1 MRPFRSLIIAIALA
15 VGSLGLY
22 RWVQPPAVDPASSAS
37 GLTAPPAGPAV
48 ASAFGRSLAVSAHVA
63 AKRLRVRPLT
73 AGQRPAPQDSEFPW
87 RSSNTTKT
95 VDELR
100 NDPRALVLRNALI
113 DTRTGEPLPLPES
126 LVAGPEPGF
135 HIVQFAQEPD
145 AGSRRRLEEQ
155 QLHVVSYL
163 PVNAFLV
170 KGSDESV
177 ERLALDADIAS
188 VSPWHPAFKLE
199 PELLTQVIDG
209 RPLEAGDRLMLS
221 LTDPDAF
228 PRLESLGVREVTR
241 QRSPF
246 GTLVTVDVPPDALL
260 ALAQSPEVHLIE
272 KAHRRELLNDRSAY
286 LLGSATDVT
295 NTVSYRGLTGSNV
308 VINVNDSGIDWAH
321 PDLTTN
327 RVFTVGSQTNLLTD
341 RDGHGT
347 HVAGTIAGSGVRS
360 REIQG
365 PAQGSVTN
373 AQFRGHA
380 PNAKLFILPI
390 DLQTGPT
397 ISDAFL
403 QEQAAMTN
411 ALISNNSWG
420 YRGAY
425 EYNSISASYDAASR
439 DALPETS
446 GEQPVLFVFAAGN
459 SGQGG
464 NNGVGGLRGSVTAP
478 GNAKNVITVG
488 ALETKRNLTN
498 AVVTDDEGHVIWAG
512 GKQFREPSTNAE
524 LTTNLVLR
532 ASTDTD
538 TEVANF
544 SSRGNVGIGIEG
556 SYGRFKPDVVAPGSQ
571 ILSARSA
578 QWKLED
584 EYDTNSVQY
593 SLFDDLNRPV
603 APWYRFLSGTSMAA
617 PAVSGLLA
625 QIQEFWHRPG
635 IKLPRYIEAAAY
647 KALLIN
653 SARPSSDIYAPNFRS
668 VMNYAGWGQPSLPR
682 ALDSG
687 VRLTRADG
695 AIVEL
700 AGFAGELTTGASQSL
715 RLKLTTNEVSATG
728 AFHFTLVW
736 TDPPGNPAA
745 GLKLVNDLDLIV
757 SNTVTGEVF
766 VGNDMA
772 RTGYTAGRP
781 GTNAFEVVEVGVTN
795 SIFDSVNNVERVVLE
810 PPLASEYIIQVV
822 ARRVNVNALASRE
835 VQNLQNRTN
844 IVQDFVV
851 ALSSDAATGND
862 IVATAEYVSGS
873 SGGFGPIQPP
883 AVSVVATNGIP
894 VSASRVGAQSPLV
907 GGAVGQAAQWHFFVF
922 TNLFNPEAA
931 AVTGLTNGQYVEFV
945 ISSAANLARPRGPG
959 ASGNRL
965 RDRVLGPDLDLYMST
980 DPGLTNLQ
988 ASALASA
995 YRSTQQGFEE
1005 RIEITN
1011 APATGE
1017 VYYIGVKA
1025 EDQQGGEFE
1034 LVIRSSDQPFHVQGA
1049 NGYSLLMTPIGG
1061 GRSIP
1066 DGSPDAPGVVRYFG
1080 TGPSGIT
1087 RNVTFIQSLGHDNF
1101 FDLQG
1106 TLLHAGYGVTINN
1119 RRSIR
1124 DYGTGLTQASGPV
1137 MGLYDDIPGLRFP
1150 GGQPSDGPSTTLL
1163 DFAGLGS
1170 MGSWNYL
1177 LQDDVLGNSGT
1188 LNSVQ
1193 LQVQPQVL
1201 PAFEDRV
1208 FENVCVSPRGYDF
1221 RLRIV
1226 PPDASRLIIE
1236 VTNMVPANL
1245 PLEVYIRREAFPD
1258 PDNLEA
1264 NDRVATLLGPGIISI
1279 SVRDVPALQAG
1290 TYFVLFHN
1298 PSGVELCFDVAIY
1311 GERNLSSKF
1320 TRTIEGGSASLAD
1333 VARTVTSVQVDD
1345 ARPVS
1350 DVQVGVRVEHARV
1363 SDLALRL
1370 VTPGGASALLFENR
1384 GLTTTNGLGGVL
1396 VTSNYQHVAL
1406 SLDRAGGVARIYF
1419 NGEVVAE
1426 QLVRLSASNSPT
1438 SFHLGSLGSANLPGS
1453 PIQLDDF
1460 GLWRRS
1466 IRETEIR
1473 KIYEEGTFG
1482 RAKATNLASAGLAAL
1497 WPMDRF
1503 GLDTIAGQTIS
1514 SVGATVAGQMN
1525 FGMRQPGTGTGAIS
1539 TDSRIREIG
1548 NLPGITLEGWIKPV
1562 SGNERLVVGG
1572 WYDAAKK
1579 RTGPVLLIGQSAPWG
1594 NGPGSLSA
1602 VFQDEA
1608 GKPVMLSTR
1617 AGVFPSG
1624 AVITNRAFAIFGDS
1638 TNGVYTPIKFAQP
1651 PYLSRIVPQVLYSND
1666 WETVTSGDFASGT
1679 NSLEG
1684 WIVMTNRVSILVGG
1698 REGQVL
1704 DLRNAAVERQFDLN
1718 IGQAYRLAF
1727 TSRKSPAAK
1736 TAVNAQVWVDGGF
1749 NLRVDSTPD
1758 WVTNTTSFVAK
1769 SSRTAV
1775 GFVATSP
1782 PNSATNFPS
1791 GLEIGQVWLD
1801 QDGAPLVYQPE
1812 EPLRPLMGQPG
1823 TGLWELQTTDA
1834 RGGEVGLL
1842 LDWQLRF
1849 TFMPTNP
1856 PTFRLTNG
1864 IAFTTNIVGEDIRYF
1879 LVDVPL
1885 EAERAT
1891 NTLINLSGGL
1901 LSMLYSA
1908 SGLPDPTE
1916 SDTVTVVSGL
1926 PAGRFSASTLDINL
1940 PPLLPRGQRYY
1951 LAVRGAGGTSSNEF
1965 SIQADFGVRITP
1977 LTNRVAIRVTNTAPI
1992 LQEYYSYQ
2000 VPASNVLGVTF
2011 TVSGATGDVDL
2022 YAIRAPK
2029 LPGVGQYDY
2038 ASATPG
2044 TTNETLV
2051 IHLDSQPV
2059 PLAPG
2064 LWYLSVTNTT
2074 GIPGTSYTIS
2084 AIEQRGR
2091 IQELKPGQSITA
2103 SHPGTDED
2111 FYYVTLP
2118 TDVSALRVRTRG
2130 ATEDLVLSSRSRLP
2144 VPTATNFEYQ
2154 SNKANSGDEDL
2165 LMTTNSTPVALAG
2178 GRWYFAVTSVDG
2190 LPTPYTISAELRLRD
2205 AVFQT
2210 LTNEIWFEAVA
2221 TNGPVDLEFIYRNP
2235 GDVSA
2240 ITFELDQLT
2249 GEADMTVSP
2258 DEPLPLSPVSF
2269 ANTQPGTLSERVT
2282 VLAGRDLPS
2291 LGRDWYLRVRL
2302 PSTGVR
2308 FRIRASLNRP
2318 PVWTPVAT
2326 RRVTEGLRLTF
2337 NLKATDPDPIP
2348 QPITYGLVEGPVGL
2362 TVSTNGVVTWIP
2374 SEAQGPSTNLVL
2386 VFASDGAI
2394 SSTLQFVIIVAERNQ
2409 PPVWINPGTRRVIEG
2424 LQLTYALKASD
2435 ADLPVQTLSYTLVSG
2450 PEGLTVN
2457 TNGVMNWQ
2465 PTEAQGPSTNR
2476 VSVSVSDGVVSVP
2489 QEFDVVVLES
2499 NRLPVWVTFVTT
2511 RRVAEGSPLTFT
2523 VQATDSD
2530 LPAQKLI
2537 YRLINGPTGL
2547 VVTTNGVVSWT
2558 PTEAQGPSTNRVRI
2572 GVADGVANI
2581 SQEFDIIV
2589 VERNQPPVWT
2599 NPGTRRV
2606 TEGLQLTYAL
2616 KASDADLPVQ
2626 TLKFTLVSGPEGLT
2640 VNTNGVMNWQPTE
2653 AQGPSTNRVTV
2664 SVSDGVVSVPQEFD
2678 VVALESNRLPVWV
2691 TFITTRRVSEG
2702 SPLNFTVQATD
2713 SDLPAQK
2720 LIYRLINGPT
2730 GLVVTTNG
2738 VVSWTPTE
2746 AQGPST
2752 NRVRIGVTDGVAN
2765 ISQEF
2770 DIIVVER
2777 NQPPVW
2783 TNPGTRR
2790 VTEGLQLTFTLK
2802 ATDPDL
2808 PVQTLRYTLDQGPAG
2823 LKVATNGV
2831 LSWKPTEAQGP
2842 STNRVTVRV
2851 SDGVVS
2857 VTQDFNIVVI
2867 DSPAGAAKLTLV
2879 QSSGGDFELHFVGP
2893 FGAQYILEQSVSANG
2908 PWLPVP
2914 TVQKPLTTTGATTVL
2929 KVALPATASTSFYR
2943 FVKP

>member
-1 MRPFRSLIIAIALA
+1 MRPSRSLIVAIALA

-22 RWVQPPAVDPASSAS
+22 RWVRPPAADSRTSAA
-37 GLTAPPAGPAV
+37 GLTATPAGPDM
-48 ASAFGRSLAVSAHVA
+48 ASAFGRSMAVSAHAA
-63 AKRLRVRPLT
+63 AKRLPVRTLA
-73 AGQRPAPQDSEFPW
+73 AGQRPAPQDVDFPW
-87 RSSNTTKT
+87 RARNTSKT
-95 VDELR
+95 VDQLR
-100 NDPRALVLRNALI
+100 SDPRALVLRNALI

-135 HIVQFAQEPD
+135 HIVQFSHEPD
-145 AGSRRRLEEQ
+145 AESRRRLEEQ
-155 QLHVVSYL
+155 RLQIVSYL

-199 PELLTQVIDG
+199 PELLTRAIDG
-209 RPLEAGDRLMLS
+209 RPLESGDRLMLS
-221 LTDPDAF
+221 LSDPDAL

-246 GTLVTVDVPPDALL
+246 GTLVTVDVPPDALVSL
-260 ALAQSPEVHLIE
+260 ARSPEVHLIE

-295 NTVSYRGLTGSNV
+295 NTASYRGLTGSNV
-308 VINVNDSGIDWAH
+308 VVNVNDSGIDWTH

-360 REIQG
+360 LEIEG

-373 AQFRGHA
+373 AQFRGLA
-380 PNAKLFILPI
+380 PNAKLFVLPI

-420 YRGAY
+420 YTGAY

-464 NNGVGGLRGSVTAP
+464 NNGVGGLRGSVTVP

-488 ALETKRNLTN
+488 ALESKRNLTN
-498 AVVTDDEGHVIWAG
+498 AVVTDDEGNVIWAG
-512 GKQFREPSTNAE
+512 GRQFREPGTNAE

-532 ASTDTD
+532 AATDTD

-593 SLFDDLNRPV
+593 AVFDELNRPV
-603 APWYRFLSGTSMAA
+603 SPWYRFLSGTSMAA

-635 IKLPRYIEAAAY
+635 ITLPRYIEAAAY
-647 KALLIN
+647 KALVIN
-653 SARPSSDIYAPNFRS
+653 SARPSAELYAPNFRS

-715 RLKLTTNEVSATG
+715 RLKLTTNEVASTG

-766 VGNDMA
+766 VGNDLA
-772 RTGYTAGRP
+772 RTGFTAPRP
-781 GTNAFEVVEVGVTN
+781 GTNAFEVVEAGVTN

-851 ALSSDAATGND
+851 ALSSDAATAD
-862 IVATAEYVSGS
+862 TIVATAEYVTGT
-873 SGGFGPIQPP
+873 GGAFGAIQPP

-907 GGAVGQAAQWHFFVF
+907 GGAPGQAAQWHFFVF
-922 TNLFNPEAA
+922 TNLFNAEAA
-931 AVTGLTNGQYVEFV
+931 AATGLTNGRFVEFV
-945 ISSAANLARPRGPG
+945 ISSAANLSRPRGPG
-959 ASGNRL
+959 GSEGRL

-1011 APATGE
+1011 APANGE

-1025 EDQQGGEFE
+1025 EDQQAGEFE
-1034 LVIRSSDQPFHVQGA
+1034 LVVRSSDRPFHILGA
-1049 NGYSLLMTPIGG
+1049 NGYSLLMTPVGG
-1061 GRSIP
+1061 GRVIP

-1087 RNVTFIQSLGHDNF
+1087 RNVTFIQSLLHDNY

-1106 TLLHAGYGVTINN
+1106 TLLHAGFGVTINN

-1124 DYGTGLTQASGPV
+1124 DYGTGLTAVSGPV
-1137 MGLYDDIPGLRFP
+1137 MGLYDDIPGLRFR
-1150 GGQPSDGPSTTLL
+1150 GGQPTDGPSTTLL
-1163 DFAGLGS
+1163 DFSGLGS

-1177 LQDDVLGNSGT
+1177 LQDDVLGGSGSLT
-1188 LNSVQ
+1188 SVEV
-1193 LQVQPQVL
+1193 QVQPQVL
-1201 PAFEDRV
+1201 PAFDQRV
-1208 FENVCVSPRGYDF
+1208 FENLCLGPGAYDF

-1258 PDNLEA
+1258 PDNPDA
-1264 NDRVATLLGPGIISI
+1264 NDRVATLLGPGLISI

-1298 PSGVELCFDVAIY
+1298 PSAVDLCFDVAIY

-1320 TRTIEGGSASLAD
+1320 TRTIEGRSASLAD
-1333 VARTVTSVQVDD
+1333 VARTVATVQVDD

-1350 DVQVGVRVEHARV
+1350 DVQVGVRAEHARV

-1426 QLVRLSASNSPT
+1426 QAVRLSASNAPT
-1438 SFHLGSLGSANLPGS
+1438 SFHLGALGSANLPGS

-1466 IRETEIR
+1466 LREAEIR
-1473 KIYEEGTFG
+1473 RIYDEGTFG

-1497 WPMDRF
+1497 WPLDRF
-1503 GLDTIAGQTIS
+1503 GVDTIAGQTIS
-1514 SVGATVAGQMN
+1514 SVGTTVAGQMN
-1525 FGMRQPGTGTGAIS
+1525 FGVRQPGTGTGAIS
-1539 TDSRIREIG
+1539 TDSRIRDIG
-1548 NLPGITLEGWIKPV
+1548 NLPGLTLEGWIKPV
-1562 SGNERLVVGG
+1562 SGNERLIVGG
-1572 WYDAAKK
+1572 WYDAANR
-1579 RTGPVLLIGQSAPWG
+1579 RTGPALLVGQPAPLG

-1602 VFQDEA
+1602 IFLDEA
-1608 GKPVMLSTR
+1608 GNRVVLSSR
-1617 AGVFPSG
+1617 AGVFPAG
-1624 AVITNRAFAIFGDS
+1624 GVVTNRAFALFGDS
-1638 TNGVYTPIKFAQP
+1638 TNGVYTPIKFAVP
-1651 PYLSRIVPQVLYSND
+1651 PYLSRIEPQVLYSND
-1666 WETVTSGDFASGT
+1666 WETVTSGDYVPGT

-1684 WIVMTNRVSILVGG
+1684 WIVLTNRVSILAGG
-1698 REGQVL
+1698 AEGQVL
-1704 DLRNAAVERQFDLN
+1704 DLRNAAVERQYDLN
-1718 IGQAYRLAF
+1718 IGQAYRMTF

-1736 TAVNAQVWVDGGF
+1736 TAVNAQVWVDGGSI
-1749 NLRVDSTPD
+1749 LRVDSTPG
-1758 WVTNTTSFVAK
+1758 WVTNTASFVAK
-1769 SSRTAV
+1769 SSRTAI

-1782 PNSATNFPS
+1782 PASDTNFPS
-1791 GLEIGQVWLD
+1791 GLEIGQVLLD

-1823 TGLWELQTTDA
+1823 TGLWQLQATDA
-1834 RGGEVGLL
+1834 RGGEAGLL
-1842 LDWQLRF
+1842 VDWQLRF

-1879 LVDVPL
+1879 VVDVPL

-1891 NTLINLSGGL
+1891 NTLVNFSGPPLSL
-1901 LSMLYSA
+1901 LYSA

-1926 PAGRFSASTLDINL
+1926 TAGSAFAGSLDNNL

-1977 LTNRVAIRVTNTAPI
+1977 LTNRVALRVTNTAPI

-2011 TVSGATGDVDL
+2011 TVSGMTNDVDL

-2029 LPGVGQYDY
+2029 LPGNGQFDY

-2044 TTNETLV
+2044 GTNETVV

-2064 LWYLSVTNTT
+2064 LWYLAVTNTS
-2074 GIPGTSYTIS
+2074 GIPGTSYTIQVT
-2084 AIEQRGR
+2084 EQRGR
-2091 IQELKPGQSITA
+2091 IQELKAGQTISA
-2103 SHPGTDED
+2103 NHPGTED
-2111 FYYVTLP
+2111 DYYYVTLP
-2118 TDVSALRVRTRG
+2118 VDASALRVRTRG
-2130 ATEDLVLSSRSRLP
+2130 ATEDLILGARSRLP
-2144 VPTATNFEYQ
+2144 VPTPTNFEYQ
-2154 SNKANSGDEDL
+2154 SDKAGSGDEDL
-2165 LMTTNSTPVALAG
+2165 LVTTNSTPVPLAG
-2178 GRWYFAVTSVDG
+2178 GRWYFAVSSVDG
-2190 LPTPYTISAELRLRD
+2190 LATPYTISADLRLAG

-2210 LTNEIWFEAVA
+2210 LTNELWFEAVT
-2221 TNGPVDLEFIYRNP
+2221 TNGPVDLEFVFPNP
-2235 GDVSA
+2235 GDVPA
-2240 ITFELDQLT
+2240 ISFELDRLT
-2249 GEADMTVSP
+2249 GEADMAVSP
-2258 DEPLPLSPVSF
+2258 GEPLPLSPVSF
-2269 ANTQPGTLSERVT
+2269 GNVQPGTQSEQVT
-2282 VLAGRDLPS
+2282 VLAGRDLPT
-2291 LGRDWYLRVRL
+2291 LGGDWYVRVRI
-2302 PSTGVR
+2302 PTNGPVS
-2308 FRIRASLNRP
+2308 FRVRASLNRP
-2318 PVWTPVAT
+2318 PVFTPVGT

-2337 NLKATDPDPIP
+2337 NLKATDPDPFT
-2348 QPITYGLVEGPVGL
+2348 QFITYGLVEGPAGL
-2362 TVSTNGVVTWIP
+2362 TVSTNGVVTWQP
-2374 SEAQGPSTNLVL
+2374 TEAQGPSTNQVL
-2386 VFASDGAI
+2386 VFASDGAV
-2394 SSTLQFVIIVAERNQ
+2394 SVTNQFDIIVREQNQ
-2409 PPVWINPGTRRVIEG
+2409 PPVWTNPGTRRVTEG
-2424 LQLTYALKASD
+2424 LATSFQLIATDS
-2435 ADLPVQTLSYTLVSG
+2435 DLPVQSLVFGLVQG
-2450 PEGLTVN
+2450 PEGLTVS
-2457 TNGVMNWQ
+2457 TNGVVDWQ

-2476 VSVSVSDGVVSVP
+2476 VTVTVSDGVVSVP
-2489 QEFDVVVLES
+2489 QEFDIVVRES
-2499 NRLPVWVTFVTT
+2499 NRLPVWVTLVTT
-2511 RRVAEGSPLTFT
+2511 RRVAEGSLLTFA

-2530 LPAQKLI
+2530 LPPQPLT
-2537 YRLINGPTGL
+2537 YRLVSGPTGM

-2572 GVADGVANI
+2572 GVGDGVGNI
-2581 SQEFDIIV
+2581 SQEFDVIV
-2589 VERNQPPVWT
+2589 AERNLAPVWT
-2599 NPGTRRV
+2599 DPGNIEVAT
-2606 TEGLQLTYAL
+2606 GQSLSLAL
-2616 KASDADLPVQ
+2616 KATDADLPAQ
-2626 TLKFTLVSGPEGLT
+2626 TLRYTLDQGPVGLT
-2640 VNTNGVMNWQPTE
+2640 VATNG
-2653 AQGPSTNRVTV
+2653 
-2664 SVSDGVVSVPQEFD
+2664 
-2678 VVALESNRLPVWV
+2678 LL
-2691 TFITTRRVSEG
+2691 
-2702 SPLNFTVQATD
+2702 
-2713 SDLPAQK
+2713 
-2720 LIYRLINGPT
+2720 
-2730 GLVVTTNG
+2730 
-2738 VVSWTPTE
+2738 SWTPTE

-2752 NRVRIGVTDGVAN
+2752 NRVRV
-2765 ISQEF
+2765 S
-2770 DIIVVER
+2770 
-2777 NQPPVW
+2777 
-2783 TNPGTRR
+2783 
-2790 VTEGLQLTFTLK
+2790 
-2802 ATDPDL
+2802 
-2808 PVQTLRYTLDQGPAG
+2808 
-2823 LKVATNGV
+2823 
-2831 LSWKPTEAQGP
+2831 
-2842 STNRVTVRV
+2842 V

-2857 VTQDFNIVVI
+2857 VAQEFNVVVTTTVI
-2867 DSPAGAAKLTLV
+2867 PTARLALV
-2879 QSSGGDFELHFVGP
+2879 RTPTGGFEIEFTGP
-2893 FGAQYILEQSVSANG
+2893 FGSQYILEQAQTLTGSWAA
-2908 PWLPVP
+2908 VP
-2914 TVQKPLTTTGATTVL
+2914 DVQTPLTTTGVTNTL
-2929 KVALPATASTSFYR
+2929 RVALPASTSPSGFYR
-2943 FVKP
+2943 FSKP

>member
-1 MRPFRSLIIAIALA
+1 MRPSRSLIVAIALA

-22 RWVQPPAVDPASSAS
+22 RWVQPPAANPAPSVTGLTTTPVDPASAI
-37 GLTAPPAGPAV
+37 
-48 ASAFGRSLAVSAHVA
+48 GRSLAVSAHVA
-63 AKRLRVRPLT
+63 AKRLAVRPLE
-73 AGQRPAPQDSEFPW
+73 AGRRPAPQDAEFPW
-87 RSSNTTKT
+87 RARNTAKT
-95 VDELR
+95 VDQLR
-100 NDPRALVLRNALI
+100 SDPRALVLRNALI
-113 DTRTGEPLPLPES
+113 DTRTGEPLPLPEA

-135 HIVQFAQEPD
+135 HIVQFSHEPD
-145 AGSRRRLEEQ
+145 AESRRRLEEQ
-155 QLHVVSYL
+155 RLQVVSYL

-170 KGSDESV
+170 QGSDESI

-199 PELLTQVIDG
+199 PELLTRAIDG

-221 LTDPDAF
+221 LTDPEAF
-228 PRLESLGVREVTR
+228 PRLESLGVREVSR

-246 GTLVTVDVPPDALL
+246 GTLVTVDVPPDALVSL
-260 ALAQSPEVHLIE
+260 ARSPEVHLIE

-295 NTVSYRGLTGSNV
+295 NTASYRGLTGSNV
-308 VINVNDSGIDWAH
+308 VVNINDSGIDWTH

-341 RDGHGT
+341 TDGHGT
-347 HVAGTIAGSGVRS
+347 HVAGTLAGSGSRS
-360 REIQG
+360 LEIQG

-373 AQFRGHA
+373 AQFRGLA

-420 YRGAY
+420 YTGAY

-439 DALPETS
+439 DALPETT

-464 NNGVGGLRGSVTAP
+464 NNGVGGLRGSVTVP

-488 ALETKRNLTN
+488 ALESKRNLTN
-498 AVVTDDEGHVIWAG
+498 AVVLDDEGRVIWAG
-512 GKQFREPSTNAE
+512 GKQFREPGTNAE

-532 ASTDTD
+532 AATDTD

-593 SLFDDLNRPV
+593 AVFDDLNRPV

-635 IKLPRYIEAAAY
+635 ITLPRYIEAAAY
-647 KALLIN
+647 KALVIN
-653 SARPSSDIYAPNFRS
+653 SARPSADVYAPDFRS
-668 VMNYAGWGQPSLPR
+668 VMNYTGWGQPSLPR

-700 AGFAGELTTGASQSL
+700 AGFAGELATGASQSL
-715 RLKLTTNEVSATG
+715 RLKLTTNEVAATG

-766 VGNDMA
+766 VGNDLA

-781 GTNAFEVVEVGVTN
+781 GTNAFEVVEAGVTN
-795 SIFDSVNNVERVVLE
+795 SVFDSVNNVERVVLE
-810 PPLASEYIIQVV
+810 PPLAPEYVIHVV

-835 VQNLQNRTN
+835 FQNLQNRTN

-851 ALSSDAATGND
+851 ALSSDAASDNA
-862 IVATAEYVSGS
+862 IVATAEYVTAS
-873 SGGFGPIQPP
+873 SGGGFGVVQPP
-883 AVSVVATNGIP
+883 PISVVATNGIP

-907 GGAVGQAAQWHFFVF
+907 GGAAGQSAQWHFFVF
-922 TNLFNPEAA
+922 TNLFNAEAA
-931 AVTGLTNGQYVEFV
+931 AATGLTNGQYVEFV

-959 ASGNRL
+959 GTGSRL

-995 YRSTQQGFEE
+995 YRSTLQGFEE

-1011 APATGE
+1011 APANGE

-1025 EDQQGGEFE
+1025 EDQQAGEFE
-1034 LVIRSSDQPFHVQGA
+1034 LVVRSSDQPFHVLGA

-1061 GRSIP
+1061 GRAIP

-1087 RNVTFIQSLGHDNF
+1087 RNVTFTQSLLHDNF

-1106 TLLHAGYGVTINN
+1106 TLIHAGYGVTINN

-1124 DYGTGLTQASGPV
+1124 DYGTGLTQVSGPV

-1150 GGQPSDGPSTTLL
+1150 GGQPTDGPSSTLL
-1163 DFAGLGS
+1163 DFSGLGS
-1170 MGSWNYL
+1170 TGSWNYL
-1177 LQDDVLGNSGT
+1177 LQDDVLGGSGSLT
-1188 LNSVQ
+1188 SVQ

-1201 PAFEDRV
+1201 PAFDQRV
-1208 FENVCVSPRGYDF
+1208 FENICLGPQAYDF

-1258 PDNLEA
+1258 PDNPEV
-1264 NDRVATLLGPGIISI
+1264 NDRVATLLGPGVISI
-1279 SVRDVPALQAG
+1279 SVRDVPALQTG

-1320 TRTIEGGSASLAD
+1320 TRTIEGRSASLAD
-1333 VARTVTSVQVDD
+1333 VARTVASVQVDD

-1350 DVQVGVRVEHARV
+1350 DVQVGVRAEHARA

-1384 GLTTTNGLGGVL
+1384 GLTSTQGLGGVL

-1426 QLVRLSASNSPT
+1426 QAVQLSPSNTPT

-1466 IRETEIR
+1466 LREAEIR
-1473 KIYEEGTFG
+1473 QIYDEGTFG
-1482 RAKATNLASAGLAAL
+1482 RAKATNLATAGLAAL
-1497 WPMDRF
+1497 WPLDRF
-1503 GLDTIAGQTIS
+1503 GVDTIAGQTIS
-1514 SVGATVAGQMN
+1514 SVGTTVAGQMN
-1525 FGMRQPGTGTGAIS
+1525 FGMRQTGTGTGAIS
-1539 TDSRIREIG
+1539 TDSRIRDIG
-1548 NLPGITLEGWIKPV
+1548 NLPGLTLEGWIKPV
-1562 SGNERLVVGG
+1562 SGNERLIVGG
-1572 WYDAAKK
+1572 WYDAANK
-1579 RTGPVLLIGQSAPWG
+1579 RTGPALLVGQAAPLG

-1602 VFQDEA
+1602 IFQDA
-1608 GKPVMLSTR
+1608 NGNRVVLST
-1617 AGVFPSG
+1617 PSG
-1624 AVITNRAFAIFGDS
+1624 LFPTGGVVTNRAFAVFGDS
-1638 TNGVYTPIKFAQP
+1638 TNGVYTPIKFAP
-1651 PYLSRIVPQVLYSND
+1651 TPYLSRIVPQVLYSND
-1666 WETVTSGDFASGT
+1666 WETLTPGEYVAGT

-1684 WIVMTNRVSILVGG
+1684 WAVLTNRVSILAGG
-1698 REGQVL
+1698 AEGQVL

-1727 TSRKSPAAK
+1727 TSRKSPTAK
-1736 TAVNAQVWVDGGF
+1736 TAVNAQVWVDGSSV
-1749 NLRVDSTPD
+1749 LRVDSTPG
-1758 WVTNTTSFVAK
+1758 WVTNTASFVAR
-1769 SSRTAV
+1769 SSRSAV
-1775 GFVATSP
+1775 GFVSTSP
-1782 PNSATNFPS
+1782 PASNTNFPA

-1823 TGLWELQTTDA
+1823 TGLWQLQTTDA
-1834 RGGEVGLL
+1834 RGGESGLL

-1864 IAFTTNIVGEDIRYF
+1864 IAFTTNIVGADIRYF
-1879 LVDVPL
+1879 VVEVPL

-1891 NTLINLSGGL
+1891 NTLINVSGGPL
-1901 LSMLYSA
+1901 TMLYSA
-1908 SGLPDPTE
+1908 SGLPDATE

-1926 PAGRFSASTLDINL
+1926 AAGQAFAGTLDSNL

-1951 LAVRGAGGTSSNEF
+1951 LAVRGAGGTSSNQF
-1965 SIQADFGVRITP
+1965 SLQADFGVRITP
-1977 LTNRVAIRVTNTAPI
+1977 LTHRIAIRATNTAPI

-2000 VPASNVLGVTF
+2000 VPTSNVLGVTF
-2011 TVSGATGDVDL
+2011 TVTGQTRDVDL
-2022 YAIRAPK
+2022 YAVRAPK

-2038 ASATPG
+2038 ASVTPDG
-2044 TTNETLV
+2044 TNETLV

-2059 PLAPG
+2059 ALAPG
-2064 LWYLSVTNTT
+2064 LWYLAVTNTS
-2074 GIPGTSYTIS
+2074 GIPGAAYSIMVV
-2084 AIEQRGR
+2084 EQRGR
-2091 IQELKPGQSITA
+2091 IQELKAGQSITA
-2103 SHPGTDED
+2103 SHTGTDD
-2111 FYYVTLP
+2111 DYYYVTLP
-2118 TDVSALRVRTRG
+2118 GDASALRVRTRG
-2130 ATEDLVLSSRSRLP
+2130 AAQDLILSSRSRLP
-2144 VPTATNFEYQ
+2144 VPTPTSFEYR
-2154 SNKANSGDEDL
+2154 SDKVGSGDEDL
-2165 LMTTNSTPVALAG
+2165 LVTTNSTPVALAG

-2190 LPTPYTISAELRLRD
+2190 LPGPYTISADLRRKD
-2205 AVFQT
+2205 AVFET
-2210 LTNEIWFEAVA
+2210 LTNELWFEAQA
-2221 TNGPVDLEFIYRNP
+2221 TNGPVDLDFVFRNP
-2235 GDVSA
+2235 GEVSG

-2249 GEADMTVSP
+2249 GEADLAISP
-2258 DEPLPLSPVSF
+2258 DEPLPLSAVSF
-2269 ANTQPGTLSERVT
+2269 ANAQPGTQSERVT

-2302 PSTGVR
+2302 PSTGPVR

-2318 PVWTPVAT
+2318 PVWTDVGT
-2326 RRVTEGLRLTF
+2326 RRVTEGLRLSLT
-2337 NLKATDPDPIP
+2337 LKATDPDPYG
-2348 QPITYGLVEGPVGL
+2348 QTVTYGLVAGPAGL
-2362 TVSTNGVVTWIP
+2362 TVSTNGVLTWQP
-2374 SEAQGPSTNLVL
+2374 TEAQGPSTNRVI
-2386 VFASDGAI
+2386 VFATDGLMSATNEFTI
-2394 SSTLQFVIIVAERNQ
+2394 LVRESNQ
-2409 PPVWINPGTRRVIEG
+2409 PPEWTNPGTRKITEG
-2424 LQLTYALKASD
+2424 LLASFQLVAMD
-2435 ADLPVQTLSYTLVSG
+2435 ADLPVQSLVFGLVKG
-2450 PEGLTVN
+2450 PDGLTVS
-2457 TNGVMNWQ
+2457 TNGLVNWQ

-2476 VSVSVSDGVVSVP
+2476 VTVTVSDGGVTVP
-2489 QEFDVVVLES
+2489 QDFDIIVRES
-2499 NRLPVWVTFVTT
+2499 NRLPVWVTLITT
-2511 RRVAEGSPLTFT
+2511 RRVAEGSLLSFN

-2530 LPAQKLI
+2530 LPAQPLT
-2537 YRLINGPTGL
+2537 YRLLNGPTGL
-2547 VVTTNGVVSWT
+2547 VVTTNGLVSWT

-2572 GVADGVANI
+2572 GVGDGV
-2581 SQEFDIIV
+2581 
-2589 VERNQPPVWT
+2589 
-2599 NPGTRRV
+2599 G
-2606 TEGLQLTYAL
+2606 
-2616 KASDADLPVQ
+2616 
-2626 TLKFTLVSGPEGLT
+2626 
-2640 VNTNGVMNWQPTE
+2640 
-2653 AQGPSTNRVTV
+2653 
-2664 SVSDGVVSVPQEFD
+2664 
-2678 VVALESNRLPVWV
+2678 
-2691 TFITTRRVSEG
+2691 
-2702 SPLNFTVQATD
+2702 
-2713 SDLPAQK
+2713 
-2720 LIYRLINGPT
+2720 
-2730 GLVVTTNG
+2730 
-2738 VVSWTPTE
+2738 
-2746 AQGPST
+2746 
-2752 NRVRIGVTDGVAN
+2752 N

-2790 VTEGLQLTFTLK
+2790 VTEGLQLTFILK
-2802 ATDPDL
+2802 ATDADL
-2808 PVQTLRYTLDQGPAG
+2808 PVQTLSYSLVQGPAG
-2823 LKVATNGV
+2823 LKVSTNGV
-2831 LSWKPTEAQGP
+2831 LSWKPTAAQGP
-2842 STNRVTVRV
+2842 STNRVQVSV

-2857 VTQDFNIVVI
+2857 VAQEFNIVVQEP
-2867 DSPAGAAKLTLV
+2867 PAVEARLTLV
-2879 QSSGGDFELHFVGP
+2879 LASPNGFEIVFVGP
-2893 FGAQYILEQSVSANG
+2893 FGGQYILQQSASLDG
-2908 PWLPVP
+2908 PWVAVP
-2914 TVQKPLTTTGATTVL
+2914 GVQKPLTAAGLNEPL
-2929 KVALPATASTSFYR
+2929 KVALPATASPEAFYR
-2943 FVKP
+2943 FTKP

>member
-1 MRPFRSLIIAIALA
+1 MRPSRSLIVAIALA

-22 RWVQPPAVDPASSAS
+22 RWVQPPAANLGSSAS

-48 ASAFGRSLAVSAHVA
+48 ASAFGRSMAVSAHVA
-63 AKRLRVRPLT
+63 AKRLRVRPLD
-73 AGQRPAPQDSEFPW
+73 AGQRPSPQDSEFPW
-87 RSSNTTKT
+87 RARNTTKT
-95 VDELR
+95 VDQLR

-126 LVAGPEPGF
+126 LVAGSEPGF
-135 HIVQFAQEPD
+135 HIIQFAQEPN
-145 AGSRRRLEEQ
+145 AESRRRLEEQ
-155 QLHVVSYL
+155 QLQVVSYL

-177 ERLALDADIAS
+177 ERLALDSDIAS

-209 RPLEAGDRLMLS
+209 LPLEAGDRLMLS
-221 LTDPDAF
+221 LTDPDALA
-228 PRLESLGVREVTR
+228 RLESLGVREVTR

-246 GTLVTVDVPPDALL
+246 GTLVTVDVPPDALVS
-260 ALAQSPEVHLIE
+260 LAQSPEVHLIE
-272 KAHRRELLNDRSAY
+272 RAHRRELLNDRSAY
-286 LLGSATDVT
+286 LLGSATDAT

-308 VINVNDSGIDWAH
+308 VVNVNDSGIDWTH

-347 HVAGTIAGSGVRS
+347 HVAGTIAGSGVS
-360 REIQG
+360 SLEIQG

-373 AQFRGHA
+373 AQFRGLA
-380 PNAKLFILPI
+380 PNAKLFVLPI

-439 DALPETS
+439 DALPETT
-446 GEQPVLFVFAAGN
+446 GEQPVLFIFAAGN

-464 NNGVGGLRGSVTAP
+464 NNGVGGLRGSVTVP

-498 AVVTDDEGHVIWAG
+498 AVVTDDEGRVIWAG
-512 GKQFREPSTNAE
+512 GKQFREPDTNAE

-593 SLFDDLNRPV
+593 AVFDDLNRPV

-617 PAVSGLLA
+617 PAVSGMLA
-625 QIQEFWHRPG
+625 QIQEFWQRPG
-635 IKLPRYIEAAAY
+635 LNLPRHIAAAAY

-653 SARPSSDIYAPNFRS
+653 SARPSADLYNPDFRS

-700 AGFAGELTTGASQSL
+700 AGFAGELSTGASQLL

-766 VGNDMA
+766 VGNDLA
-772 RTGYTAGRP
+772 RTGYTAGRA

-851 ALSSDAATGND
+851 ALSSDAATAD
-862 IVATAEYVSGS
+862 TIVATAEYVSGS
-873 SGGFGPIQPP
+873 SGGFGPVQPP

-894 VSASRVGAQSPLV
+894 VSAARVGAQSPLV

-945 ISSAANLARPRGPG
+945 IASAANLARPRGPG
-959 ASGNRL
+959 GSGIRL

-1011 APATGE
+1011 APANGE

-1025 EDQQGGEFE
+1025 EDQQAGEFE
-1034 LVIRSSDQPFHVQGA
+1034 LVVRSSDQPFQVLGA
-1049 NGYSLLMTPIGG
+1049 NGYSLLMTPIGS

-1066 DGSPDAPGVVRYFG
+1066 DGSPDVPGVVRYFG

-1087 RNVTFIQSLGHDNF
+1087 RNVTFIQSLFHDNF

-1106 TLLHAGYGVTINN
+1106 TLIHAGYGVTINN

-1124 DYGTGLTQASGPV
+1124 DYGTGLTQVSGPV
-1137 MGLYDDIPGLRFP
+1137 MGLYDDIPGLRFS

-1163 DFAGLGS
+1163 DFSGLGS
-1170 MGSWNYL
+1170 VGAWNYL
-1177 LQDDVLGNSGT
+1177 LQDDVLGGSGT

-1201 PAFEDRV
+1201 PAFEERV
-1208 FENVCVSPRGYDF
+1208 FENICLPPQGYDF

-1258 PDNLEA
+1258 PGNPDV

-1320 TRTIEGGSASLAD
+1320 TRTIEGRSASLAD
-1333 VARTVTSVQVDD
+1333 VARTVASVQVDD

-1426 QLVRLSASNSPT
+1426 RLVRLSASNSPT
-1438 SFHLGSLGSANLPGS
+1438 SFHLGSLGSANLLGS

-1466 IRETEIR
+1466 IREGEIR
-1473 KIYEEGTFG
+1473 RIYEEGTFG

-1514 SVGATVAGQMN
+1514 SVGTTVPGQMN
-1525 FGMRQPGTGTGAIS
+1525 FGMRQPGTGSGAIS
-1539 TDSRIREIG
+1539 TDSRIRDIG
-1548 NLPGITLEGWIKPV
+1548 NLPGLTLEGWIKPV

-1572 WYDAAKK
+1572 WYDVANK
-1579 RTGPVLLIGQSAPWG
+1579 RTGPALLIGQAAPLG

-1602 VFQDEA
+1602 IFQDEA
-1608 GKPVMLSTR
+1608 GNRVVLSTR

-1624 AVITNRAFAIFGDS
+1624 AVITNRAYAIFGDS

-1651 PYLSRIVPQVLYSND
+1651 PYLSRVQPQVLYSND
-1666 WETVTSGDFASGT
+1666 WETVNLGDYLSGT

-1684 WIVMTNRVSILVGG
+1684 WTVLTNRVSILAGG
-1698 REGQVL
+1698 VEGNVL

-1749 NLRVDSTPD
+1749 NLRVDSTPE

-1769 SSRTAV
+1769 SSRTAI

-1782 PNSATNFPS
+1782 PASATNFPS

-1823 TGLWELQTTDA
+1823 TGLWQLQTTDA
-1834 RGGEVGLL
+1834 RGGEAGLL

-1879 LVDVPL
+1879 VVDVPL

-1891 NTLINLSGGL
+1891 NTLFNLSGPP
-1901 LSMLYSA
+1901 LSLLYSA

-1916 SDTVTVVSGL
+1916 SDTVTLVSGL
-1926 PAGRFSASTLDINL
+1926 PASRFFAGALDINL

-1965 SIQADFGVRITP
+1965 SIQTDFGVRITP
-1977 LTNRVAIRVTNTAPI
+1977 LTNRVAIRATNTAPI
-1992 LQEYYSYQ
+1992 LQQYYSYQ
-2000 VPASNVLGVTF
+2000 VPTSNVLGVTF
-2011 TVSGATGDVDL
+2011 SVSGMTGDVDL

-2029 LPGVGQYDY
+2029 LPGTGQFDY

-2064 LWYLSVTNTT
+2064 LWYLAVTNTS

-2084 AIEQRGR
+2084 VVEQRGR

-2103 SHPGTDED
+2103 GHPGVDED

-2130 ATEDLVLSSRSRLP
+2130 ATEDLILSSRSRLP
-2144 VPTATNFEYQ
+2144 VPTATNFEYR
-2154 SNKANSGDEDL
+2154 SDKVGSGDEDIL
-2165 LMTTNSTPVALAG
+2165 VTTNSTPVALAG
-2178 GRWYFAVTSVDG
+2178 GRWYFAVTSVGG
-2190 LPTPYTISAELRLRD
+2190 LPTPYTISADLRLRD
-2205 AVFQT
+2205 AVFET

-2235 GDVSA
+2235 GEVSA

-2249 GEADMTVSP
+2249 GEADLAVSP
-2258 DEPLPLSPVSF
+2258 DEPLPLSPVLF
-2269 ANTQPGTLSERVT
+2269 ANAQPGTQSEQVT

-2302 PSTGVR
+2302 PSAGPVR

-2318 PVWTPVAT
+2318 PVWTSVGT
-2326 RRVTEGLRLTF
+2326 RRVTEGLSLTF
-2337 NLKATDPDPIP
+2337 NLKATDPDPFP
-2348 QPITYGLVEGPVGL
+2348 QLITYGLVEGPVGL
-2362 TVSTNGVVTWIP
+2362 TVSTNGVVNWLP

-2386 VFASDGAI
+2386 VFASDGGM
-2394 SSTLQFVIIVAERNQ
+2394 SSTNQFEIVVREQNL
-2409 PPVWINPGTRRVIEG
+2409 PPVWTNPGTRRVIEG

-2435 ADLPVQTLSYTLVSG
+2435 SDLPVQPLQFTLVSG
-2450 PEGLTVN
+2450 PEGLTVG
-2457 TNGVMNWQ
+2457 TNGVMNWL

-2476 VSVSVSDGVVSVP
+2476 VTVSVSDGVVSVP

-2499 NRLPVWVTFVTT
+2499 NRLPVWVTFITT
-2511 RRVAEGSPLTFT
+2511 RRVSEGSPLTFN

-2530 LPAQKLI
+2530 LPAQKLT
-2537 YRLINGPTGL
+2537 YRLVNGPTGL
-2547 VVTTNGVVSWT
+2547 LVTTNG
-2558 PTEAQGPSTNRVRI
+2558 A
-2572 GVADGVANI
+2572 
-2581 SQEFDIIV
+2581 
-2589 VERNQPPVWT
+2589 
-2599 NPGTRRV
+2599 
-2606 TEGLQLTYAL
+2606 
-2616 KASDADLPVQ
+2616 
-2626 TLKFTLVSGPEGLT
+2626 
-2640 VNTNGVMNWQPTE
+2640 
-2653 AQGPSTNRVTV
+2653 
-2664 SVSDGVVSVPQEFD
+2664 
-2678 VVALESNRLPVWV
+2678 
-2691 TFITTRRVSEG
+2691 
-2702 SPLNFTVQATD
+2702 
-2713 SDLPAQK
+2713 
-2720 LIYRLINGPT
+2720 
-2730 GLVVTTNG
+2730 
-2738 VVSWTPTE
+2738 VSWTPTE

-2770 DIIVVER
+2770 DVIVVER
-2777 NQPPVW
+2777 NQSPVW

-2802 ATDPDL
+2802 ATDADV
-2808 PVQTLRYTLDQGPAG
+2808 PVQTLSYTLEQGPAG

-2842 STNRVTVRV
+2842 STNQVTVSV

-2857 VTQDFNIVVI
+2857 VSQQFNIVVA
-2867 DSPAGAAKLTLV
+2867 DSPVVAAQLTLA
-2879 QSSGGDFELHFVGP
+2879 QSAGGGYEIRFVGP
-2893 FGAQYILEQSVSANG
+2893 SGAQYILEQGSSVLG
-2908 PWLPVP
+2908 PWVPVP
-2914 TVQKPLTTTGATTVL
+2914 GVDKPFTASGMTNALRIP
-2929 KVALPATASTSFYR
+2929 LPATTTANSFYR